1 MPLLFQS
8 FYSLVPKIENCP
20 NYFLNKKLPKAT
32 SFGDL
37 CQSTKLHL
45 LLFAKKKFA
54 SQIKRAIF
62 VTLFAVIFFLLA
74 YYNEIQFHAEEA
86 QNSIMIVLFMP
97 NLAGLKNIKRN
108 VLLEK
113 VHTCK

>member
-1 MPLLFQS
+1 MPLLFQIFS
-8 FYSLVPKIENCP
+8 SLVPKIENCP
-20 NYFLNKKLPKAT
+20 NYFLDKKLPKAALVICANQRSYT
-32 SFGDL
+32 FCYL
-37 CQSTKLHL
+37 Q
-45 LLFAKKKFA
+45 KKKFA

-62 VTLFAVIFFLLA
+62 VTLFAMIFFLLA

-97 NLAGLKNIKRN
+97 NLADLKNIKRN